1 MKENIL
7 NYYLLDIILTLY
19 FDNLEENK
27 YLENIIDLKN
37 IFFINND
44 EIKEELVEIKKDK
57 IEIEEV
63 YKNII
68 HYIFKNKIL
77 ENYFIDKIFNFHNN
91 SKCIIIKNKLIKNKI
106 FLISITKYN
115 QHFFKN
121 FLLNKNRLKFLPVNL
136 ECINHPNCKIY
147 HGIYDELF
155 KKYFFKNIKQYILNL
170 DKSINIELIGKSI
183 NGMTNI
189 VLGYLISMLI
199 ENKINIYSYS
209 ICKFCNQD
217 FIDELEKKQ
226 NIELH
231 IINHKY
237 DAIQLLIKPFTLNFK
252 NLIIFDTNN
261 FIIQSNKDE
270 NQDTIIHKNFIYH
283 LFSYSL
289 KYHSSVHFFN
299 DLFIHSLNYENKN
312 ENENKKKEI

>member
-1 MKENIL
+1 MNKENIL

-19 FDNLEENK
+19 FDNLEENT

-37 IFFINND
+37 IFYINND
-44 EIKEELVEIKKDK
+44 EIKEEV
-57 IEIEEV
+57 IEIEKD

-68 HYIFKNKIL
+68 NYIIKNKIL
-77 ENYFIDKIFNFHNN
+77 ENCFIDKIFDFHNN
-91 SKCIIIKNKLIKNKI
+91 SKCIIIQNELIKNKI
-106 FLISITKYN
+106 FLLSVTKYN

-121 FLLNKNRLKFLPVNL
+121 LLLNKNRLKFLPINL
-136 ECINHPNCKIY
+136 ECINQPNCKIY

-155 KKYFFKNIKQYILNL
+155 KKEFFKNIKQYILNL
-170 DKSINIELIGKSI
+170 DKSVNIQLIGKSI

-226 NIELH
+226 NIELN

-252 NLIIFDTNN
+252 KLIIVDKNNIMIQTNRN
-261 FIIQSNKDE
+261 E
-270 NQDTIIHKNFIYH
+270 NQDTIINKHFIYH

-299 DLFIHSLNYENKN
+299 DLLIHSLNYENKN
-312 ENENKKKEI
+312 AQIEI